1 MARVLLAVV
10 RAEPAKWLDSVLQ
23 SHYGAWDSLAMP
35 YRLLADFVLILHAG
49 FVAFVML
56 GALLVLRWPRIAWI
70 HVPVVLWGAGIEFLG
85 GICPL
90 TPLENHWR
98 RLAGELGYPGGFVEH
113 YVVAALYP
121 EGLTS
126 RVQVVLGT
134 LVLAVNVAIYAWVL
148 WRRRSSRLR

>member
-1 MARVLLAVV
+1 
-10 RAEPAKWLDSVLQ
+10 
-23 SHYGAWDSLAMP
+23 MP
-35 YRLLADFVLILHAG
+35 YRLLADIVLMLHAG

-56 GALLVLRWPRIAWI
+56 GALLVLRWPRTAWI

-113 YVVAALYP
+113 YLLAALYP
-121 EGLTS
+121 DGLTH
-126 RVQVVLGT
+126 RAQLVLGA
-134 LVLAVNVAIYAWVL
+134 LVLLVNAAIYAWVF
-148 WRRRSSRLR
+148 RRRHSGRNGVSS